1 MAINSKTHT
10 IKIVIHYQKYNKY
23 NLNFIK
29 ILKIIIATKIEN
41 HGIENDSNKKKKF
54 VKKRNLF
61 TLKKIYLSMRKKVK
75 KYNIK

>member
-1 MAINSKTHT
+1 M
-10 IKIVIHYQKYNKY
+10 
-23 NLNFIK
+23 NFIK
-29 ILKIIIATKIEN
+29 ILKIIITKKIEN

-61 TLKKIYLSMRKKVK
+61 TLKKIYLSMRKQVK